1 MRNPFVENYK
11 IYRHLITCN
20 LILLFFELKLV
31 NRFFLLLL
39 LLPAFSKYIVE
50 GNKLGILTMKEVI
63 INIIQHQKIIK
74 IIYILHF

>member
-31 NRFFLLLL
+31 NRYFFLLLLLLL

-50 GNKLGILTMKEVI
+50 GNKLGILTMKDT
-63 INIIQHQKIIK
+63 
-74 IIYILHF
+74 